1 MSGTNYL
8 RLPLKS
14 LNCNSNPHILLSRK
28 HQYLLSLLQACTS
41 MAQLLQIQAQIQ
53 TSGFHHNKFLT
64 SEMLR
69 FSALA
74 PAGDL
79 HHAHHLLDHSPSPM
93 VSSWNHL
100 IRGYSQRNFAQSAIQ
115 VFLEMRQRGLKP
127 NELTFPFVFK
137 SCAELSALK
146 IGRQVHADG
155 LKSGFDSVVYVQN
168 TLMHLYG
175 SCCKVRDV
183 KKVFDG
189 MSLRTVVSW
198 NTILSAFVDNS
209 LPEESIGLFV
219 QMTRNGLD
227 PDQTTFVV
235 LLSASAETGGLRL
248 GRWVHSQIVC
258 KGLEINHQ
266 LGTALVNMYAKC
278 GAIGYANMMF
288 HGMVVR
294 NVWTWSAMILG
305 FAQHGLANEALQLFS
320 QMRNYSIEPNYV
332 TFLGALCAC
341 SHAGLVSE
349 GKQLFHEMVHEHR
362 IEPMMT
368 HYSAMVDV
376 LGRKGLLDDAYH
388 FIERMPVEPDAV
400 VWRTLLSACQLHGSK
415 DINGVGEKV
424 RRRLLALEPRR
435 SGNYVIAANM
445 YSEAGSWEEAAKVR
459 RTMREEGLKKM
470 VAESCIDNEFQKKKG
485 NSFWIINNCV

>member
-1 MSGTNYL
+1 
-8 RLPLKS
+8 
-14 LNCNSNPHILLSRK
+14 
-28 HQYLLSLLQACTS
+28 

-53 TSGFHHNKFLT
+53 TSGLHHDKFLT

-69 FSALA
+69 FSAGS

-79 HHAHHLLDHSPSPM
+79 HHAHHLFDHSPTPM
-93 VSSWNHL
+93 LSSWNHL
-100 IRGYSQRNFAQSAIQ
+100 IRGYSQRNSSQNAIS
-115 VFLEMRQRGLKP
+115 VFLEMRQRGMRP

-146 IGRQVHADG
+146 LGRQVHADV

-198 NTILSAFVDNS
+198 NTILSACVDNS
-209 LPEESIGLFV
+209 LPEESIHFFAE
-219 QMTRNGLD
+219 MTSSGFE

-235 LLSASAETGGLRL
+235 LLSASAETGSLRY
-248 GRWVHSQIVC
+248 GRWVHSHIVC

-278 GAIGYANMMF
+278 GAIACAV
-288 HGMVVR
+288 MVFDRMSVR

-305 FAQHGLANEALQLFS
+305 FAQHGLAKKAVRLFF
-320 QMRNYSIEPNYV
+320 QMRNSSIEPNYV
-332 TFLGALCAC
+332 TFLGVLCAC

-349 GKQLFHEMVHEHR
+349 GKQFFHEMVHKHG

-368 HYSAMVDV
+368 HYSALVDI
-376 LGRKGLLDDAYH
+376 LGRKGLLDDAYQ
-388 FIERMPVEPDAV
+388 FVERMPVEPDAV
-400 VWRTLLSACQLHGSK
+400 VWRTLLSACQIHSSK
-415 DINGVGEKV
+415 DGNGVGEMV
-424 RRRLLALEPRR
+424 RRRLLSLEPRR

-445 YSEAGSWEEAAKVR
+445 YSEAGSWEEASKMR

-470 VAESCIDNEFQKKKG
+470 VAESCIDVGGSVHRFVSGDESCADCEKIYQLLDKLNLNMKMICPEDLNF
-485 NSFWIINNCV
+485 IISE